1 MRKPHAMFIMM
12 NPSTA
17 DPFVDDPTVAK
28 CDRFARAWGYGGI
41 CVGNTFAYRATDQ
54 KRLMQVSDPV
64 GPDNDA
70 HIIEMA
76 KLAAVVIFAYG
87 QPCHASLRPRGLA
100 LARLLVDKAGVA
112 PHVLRLAKNGTPW
125 HPLYLKETLKS
136 VVWQL

>member
-1 MRKPHAMFIMM
+1 
-12 NPSTA
+12 
-17 DPFVDDPTVAK
+17 
-28 CDRFARAWGYGGI
+28 
-41 CVGNTFAYRATDQ
+41 
-54 KRLMQVSDPV
+54 MQVSDPV